1 MQAFARL
8 RIAGKLTV
16 IMLGIVLLFA
26 VLAGA
31 LLLVTLSDL
40 MRASLERR
48 GQGVA
53 AEVAELSSDALQ
65 TGNLFALEE
74 LIHTTKRNNDFV
86 VYIFLLDEEGRVMAH
101 TFAKGMP
108 LHLRELHADAGAE
121 PDVLRVDTSLG
132 PIQDIRWP
140 IEDGALGSVRVGV
153 SEDALH
159 DLLVAN
165 LLKMLAMTL
174 LILVLA
180 TALIFRLSE
189 ILTRPLH
196 HLMERA
202 EHISKGHFSGRAI
215 TFPATDEIGRLA
227 NAMND
232 MERHLREGAQE
243 RSRLLR
249 HIITAQEAERKRI
262 AMELHD
268 ESGQTLTAL
277 LFSLRA
283 LANETQDADMQRE
296 LLAIRDETADTLARL
311 RNLAVELRPPAL
323 DELGIGA
330 ALEKLVADYRRGYAV
345 DIGLSCVIT
354 AEPSDVE
361 SLAVYRIVQECLT
374 NIVRHSRATRAQIT
388 LRADGRIALC
398 VKDNGIGITAER
410 MRAARRENQLGLY
423 GIEERVRLLAGRMHL
438 TAEPPTWT
446 TVYEIEFGGKGRM
459 QDEPDDRG

>member
-108 LHLRELHADAGAE
+108 LHLRELHGDAGAE

-283 LANETQDADMQRE
+283 LANETQDADMQRA

-374 NIVRHSRATRAQIT
+374 NIVRHSHATRAQIT
-388 LRADGRIALC
+388 LQADGRIALC

-410 MRAARRENQLGLY
+410 MRAARRENHLGLY

-446 TVYEIEFGGKGRM
+446 TVYEIEFGGKGSM

>member
-1 MQAFARL
+1 MQYFAKL

-16 IMLGIVLLFA
+16 IVMGIVLLFA
-26 VLAGA
+26 ILSGA
-31 LLLVTLSDL
+31 LMLVTLSDI

-48 GQGVA
+48 GLSVA

-74 LIHTTKRNNDFV
+74 LIHTEKRNNDFV
-86 VYIFLLDEEGRVMAH
+86 SYIFLLDIDERVMAH
-101 TFAKGMP
+101 TFPKGMP
-108 LHLRELHADAGAE
+108 LHLRELHGAGGAE
-121 PDVLRVDTSLG
+121 PEVLRVDTSLG
-132 PIQDIRWP
+132 KIQDIRWP
-140 IEDGALGSVRVGV
+140 IEGGALGAVRVGV
-153 SEDALH
+153 SEDALRE
-159 DLLVAN
+159 LLVSN
-165 LLKMLAMTL
+165 VLKMLGITL
-174 LILVLA
+174 VILLLA
-180 TALIFRLSE
+180 AVLIFRLSE

-249 HIITAQEAERKRI
+249 HIITAQEEERKRI

-283 LANETQDADMQRE
+283 LANETDDENMQKA

-323 DELGIGA
+323 DELGIEA
-330 ALEKLVADYRRGYAV
+330 ALEKLVADYRRKHTV
-345 DIGLSCVIT
+345 DIALVCAVETVPG
-354 AEPSDVE
+354 DVE

-374 NIVRHSRATRAQIT
+374 NIVRHSHATRALIRLT
-388 LRADGRIALC
+388 AEKRIVLY
-398 VKDNGIGITAER
+398 VKDNGDGITQER
-410 MRAARRENQLGLY
+410 IRAARRENHMGIY
-423 GIEERVRLLAGRMHL
+423 GIAERVRLLAGRMEL
-438 TAEPPTWT
+438 SAELPEWT
-446 TVYEIEFGGKGRM
+446 TVYRIELRVRGLT
-459 QDEPDDRG
+459 DESDDCG

>member
-8 RIAGKLTV
+8 RIVGKLTV

-48 GQGVA
+48 GLSVA

-108 LHLRELHADAGAE
+108 LHLRELHGDAGAE
-121 PDVLRVDTSLG
+121 PDVMHVDTSLG
-132 PIQDIRWP
+132 QIQDIRWP

-249 HIITAQEAERKRI
+249 HIITAQE
-262 AMELHD
+262 
-268 ESGQTLTAL
+268 
-277 LFSLRA
+277 
-283 LANETQDADMQRE
+283 
-296 LLAIRDETADTLARL
+296 RD
-311 RNLAVELRPPAL
+311 
-323 DELGIGA
+323 GA
-330 ALEKLVADYRRGYAV
+330 AR
-345 DIGLSCVIT
+345 
-354 AEPSDVE
+354 
-361 SLAVYRIVQECLT
+361 
-374 NIVRHSRATRAQIT
+374 
-388 LRADGRIALC
+388 
-398 VKDNGIGITAER
+398 
-410 MRAARRENQLGLY
+410 
-423 GIEERVRLLAGRMHL
+423 
-438 TAEPPTWT
+438 
-446 TVYEIEFGGKGRM
+446 
-459 QDEPDDRG
+459 

>member
-1 MQAFARL
+1 MQYFAKL

-16 IMLGIVLLFA
+16 IVMGIVLLFA
-26 VLAGA
+26 ILSGA
-31 LLLVTLSDL
+31 LMLVTLSDI

-48 GQGVA
+48 GLSVA

-74 LIHTTKRNNDFV
+74 LIHTEKRNNDFV
-86 VYIFLLDEEGRVMAH
+86 SYIFLLDTDERVMAH
-101 TFAKGMP
+101 TFPKGMP
-108 LHLRELHADAGAE
+108 LHLRELHGAGGAE
-121 PDVLRVDTSLG
+121 PEVLRVDTSLG
-132 PIQDIRWP
+132 QIQDIRWP
-140 IEDGALGSVRVGV
+140 IEGGALGAVRVGV
-153 SEDALH
+153 SEDALRE
-159 DLLVAN
+159 LLVSN
-165 LLKMLAMTL
+165 VLKMLGITL
-174 LILVLA
+174 VILLLA
-180 TALIFRLSE
+180 AVLIFRLSE

-249 HIITAQEAERKRI
+249 HIITAQEEERKRI

-283 LANETQDADMQRE
+283 LANETDDENMQKA

-323 DELGIGA
+323 DELGIEA
-330 ALEKLVADYRRGYAV
+330 ALEKLVADYRRKHAV
-345 DIGLSCVIT
+345 DIELVCAVETVPG
-354 AEPSDVE
+354 DVE

-374 NIVRHSRATRAQIT
+374 NIVRHSHATRAQIR
-388 LRADGRIALC
+388 LSAEERIVLY
-398 VKDNGIGITAER
+398 VKDNGDGITQER
-410 MRAARRENQLGLY
+410 IRAARRENHMGIY
-423 GIEERVRLLAGRMHL
+423 GIAERVRLLAGRMEL
-438 TAEPPTWT
+438 SAELPEWT
-446 TVYEIEFGGKGRM
+446 TVYRIELRGRGGLT
-459 QDEPDDRG
+459 DESDDCG

>member
-1 MQAFARL
+1 MQYFAKL

-16 IMLGIVLLFA
+16 IVMGIVLLFA
-26 VLAGA
+26 ILSGA
-31 LLLVTLSDL
+31 LMLVTLSDI

-48 GQGVA
+48 GLSVA

-74 LIHTTKRNNDFV
+74 LIHTEKRNNDFV
-86 VYIFLLDEEGRVMAH
+86 SYIFLLDTDERVMAH
-101 TFAKGMP
+101 TFPKGMP
-108 LHLRELHADAGAE
+108 LHLRELHGAGGAE
-121 PDVLRVDTSLG
+121 PEVLRVDTSLG
-132 PIQDIRWP
+132 QIQDIRWP
-140 IEDGALGSVRVGV
+140 IEGGALGAVRVGV
-153 SEDALH
+153 SEDALRE
-159 DLLVAN
+159 LLVSN
-165 LLKMLAMTL
+165 VLKMLGITL
-174 LILVLA
+174 VILLLA
-180 TALIFRLSE
+180 AVLIFRLSE

-215 TFPATDEIGRLA
+215 VFPATDEIGRLA

-249 HIITAQEAERKRI
+249 HIITAQEEERKRI

-283 LANETQDADMQRE
+283 LANETDDENMQKA

-323 DELGIGA
+323 DELGIEA
-330 ALEKLVADYRRGYAV
+330 ALEKLVTDYRRKHTV
-345 DIGLSCVIT
+345 DIVLACTIEVP
-354 AEPSDVE
+354 PSDVE
-361 SLAVYRIVQECLT
+361 SLALYRIVQECLT
-374 NIVRHSRATRAQIT
+374 NIVRHAAASRARVELHAAERIT
-388 LRADGRIALC
+388 LR
-398 VKDNGIGITAER
+398 VMDNGIGITEER
-410 MRAARRENQLGLY
+410 LRAARRENHMGIY
-423 GIEERVRLLAGRMHL
+423 GIAERVRLLAGRMEL
-438 TAEPPTWT
+438 SAELPEWT
-446 TVYEIEFGGKGRM
+446 TVYRIELRGRGGLT
-459 QDEPDDRG
+459 DESDDCG

>member
-1 MQAFARL
+1 MQYFAKL

-16 IMLGIVLLFA
+16 IVMGIVLLFA
-26 VLAGA
+26 ILSGA
-31 LLLVTLSDL
+31 LMLVTLSDI

-48 GQGVA
+48 GLSVA

-74 LIHTTKRNNDFV
+74 LIHTEKRNNDFV
-86 VYIFLLDEEGRVMAH
+86 SYIFLLDTEERVMAH
-101 TFAKGMP
+101 TFPKGMP
-108 LHLRELHADAGAE
+108 LHLRELHGAGGAE
-121 PDVLRVDTSLG
+121 PEVLRVDTSLG
-132 PIQDIRWP
+132 QIQDIRWP
-140 IEDGALGSVRVGV
+140 IEGGALGAVRVGV
-153 SEDALH
+153 SEDALRE
-159 DLLVAN
+159 LLVSN
-165 LLKMLAMTL
+165 VLKMLGITL
-174 LILVLA
+174 VILLLA
-180 TALIFRLSE
+180 AVLIFRLSE

-243 RSRLLR
+243 RNRLLR

-283 LANETQDADMQRE
+283 LANETQDADMQRA

-330 ALEKLVADYRRGYAV
+330 ALEKLVAMTNFNNDEAVRRFQY
-345 DIGLSCVIT
+345 IWRLKGLD
-354 AEPSDVE
+354 EK
-361 SLAVYRIVQECLT
+361 
-374 NIVRHSRATRAQIT
+374 
-388 LRADGRIALC
+388 LRAR
-398 VKDNGIGITAER
+398 GIKEG
-410 MRAARRENQLGLY
+410 M
-423 GIEERVRLLAGRMHL
+423 
-438 TAEPPTWT
+438 
-446 TVYEIEFGGKGRM
+446 TVHIGDMAFDY
-459 QDEPDDRG
+459 QD

>member
-1 MQAFARL
+1 MQYFAKL

-16 IMLGIVLLFA
+16 IVMGIVLLFA
-26 VLAGA
+26 ILSGA
-31 LLLVTLSDL
+31 LMLVTLSDI

-48 GQGVA
+48 GLSVA

-74 LIHTTKRNNDFV
+74 LIHTEKRNNDFV
-86 VYIFLLDEEGRVMAH
+86 SYIFLLDTEERVMAH
-101 TFAKGMP
+101 TFSKGMP
-108 LHLRELHADAGAE
+108 LHLRELHGAGGAE
-121 PDVLRVDTSLG
+121 PEVLRVDTSLG
-132 PIQDIRWP
+132 KIQDIRWP
-140 IEDGALGSVRVGV
+140 IEGGALGVVRVGV
-153 SEDALH
+153 SEDALRE
-159 DLLVAN
+159 LLVAN
-165 LLKMLAMTL
+165 VLKMLGITL
-174 LILVLA
+174 VILLLA
-180 TALIFRLSE
+180 AVLIFRLSE

-249 HIITAQEAERKRI
+249 HIITAQEEERKRI

-283 LANETQDADMQRE
+283 LANETDDENMQKA

-323 DELGIGA
+323 DELGIEA
-330 ALEKLVADYRRGYAV
+330 ALEKLVADYRRKHAV
-345 DIGLSCVIT
+345 GIELICAVEAVPG
-354 AEPSDVE
+354 DVE

-374 NIVRHSRATRAQIT
+374 NIVRHSHATRALIRLT
-388 LRADGRIALC
+388 AEERIVLY
-398 VKDNGIGITAER
+398 VKDNGDGITQER
-410 MRAARRENQLGLY
+410 IRAARRENHMGIY
-423 GIEERVRLLAGRMHL
+423 GIAERVRLLAGRMEL
-438 TAEPPTWT
+438 STELPEWT
-446 TVYEIEFGGKGRM
+446 TVYRIELRGRGGLT
-459 QDEPDDRG
+459 DESDDCG

>member
-1 MQAFARL
+1 MQYFARL

-16 IMLGIVLLFA
+16 IVMGIVLLFA

-31 LLLVTLSDL
+31 LMLATLSDI

-48 GQGVA
+48 GLSVA
-53 AEVAELSSDALQ
+53 AEVAELSSEALQ

-74 LIHTTKRNNDFV
+74 LIHTEKRNNDFV
-86 VYIFLLDEEGRVMAH
+86 AYIFLLDTDGRVMAH
-101 TFAKGMP
+101 TFPKGMP
-108 LHLRELHADAGAE
+108 LHLRELHGEGGTE
-121 PDVLRVDTSLG
+121 PEVLRADTSLG
-132 PIQDIRWP
+132 QIQDIRWP
-140 IEDGALGSVRVGV
+140 IEEGALGAVRVGV
-153 SEDALH
+153 SEDALRE
-159 DLLVAN
+159 LLVSN
-165 LLKMLAMTL
+165 LLKMLMITL
-174 LILVLA
+174 GILLLA
-180 TALIFRLSE
+180 AALIFRLSE

-202 EHISKGHFSGRAI
+202 EHISKGHFTRRAI

-283 LANETQDADMQRE
+283 LANETDDENMQKA
-296 LLAIRDETADTLARL
+296 LLAIRDETADTLTRL
-311 RNLAVELRPPAL
+311 RSLAVELRPPAL
-323 DELGIGA
+323 DELGIEA
-330 ALEKLVADYRRGYAV
+330 ALEKLVADYRRKHAV
-345 DIGLSCVIT
+345 DIELTCTVKAVPG
-354 AEPSDVE
+354 DVE

-374 NIVRHSRATRAQIT
+374 NIVRHSQATRAQIRLT
-388 LRADGRIALC
+388 AGARIVLY
-398 VKDNGIGITAER
+398 VKDNGIGITQER
-410 MRAARRENQLGLY
+410 IRAARRENHLGIY
-423 GIEERVRLLAGRMHL
+423 GISERVRLLAGRMEL
-438 TAEPPTWT
+438 SAEPPEWT
-446 TVYEIEFGGKGRM
+446 TVYRIELRGKGEV
-459 QDEPDDRG
+459 DG